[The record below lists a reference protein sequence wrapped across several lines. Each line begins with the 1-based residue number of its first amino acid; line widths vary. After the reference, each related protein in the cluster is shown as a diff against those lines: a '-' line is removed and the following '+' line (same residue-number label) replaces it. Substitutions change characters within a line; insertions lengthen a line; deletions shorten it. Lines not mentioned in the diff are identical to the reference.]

1 MTLLL
6 LCLLIGVVAGLRAMT
21 PLAAVCWGAYLGWL
35 HFAGTSL
42 GFIDHKVTVIIFTL
56 LAIGEIFNDK
66 LPKTPARTAP
76 PALIARVVSG
86 ACSAAALAVSTGGG
100 LIAAAIAGIVGALI
114 GTYGGYHIRHAL
126 VTKAN
131 LPDFAVALVED
142 IIAIGGGLLIVSR
155 L

>member
-6 LCLLIGVVAGLRAMT
+6 LCLLIGVVAGLRALT

-35 HFAGTSL
+35 HFSGTSL
-42 GFIDHKVTVIIFTL
+42 SFIDHTATLVIFTL

-66 LPKTPARTAP
+66 LPKTPARTAA
-76 PALIARVVSG
+76 PALIARILAG
-86 ACSAAALAVSTGGG
+86 ACSAAALAVSAGSG
-100 LIAAAIAGIVGALI
+100 LVGPIIAGIVGALV
-114 GTYGGYHIRHAL
+114 GTYGGYNIRHSL

-131 LPDFAVALVED
+131 IPDFAVAFAED
-142 IIAIGGGLLIVSR
+142 VIAIVGGLLIVSR

>member
-6 LCLLIGVVAGLRAMT
+6 LCLLIGMVAGLRALT
-21 PLAAVCWGAYLGWL
+21 PLAAICWGAYLGWL

-42 GFIDHKVTVIIFTL
+42 GFINHTVTLVIFTV

-66 LPKTPARTAP
+66 LPKTPARTAIP
-76 PALIARVVSG
+76 SLITRILSG
-86 ACSAAALAVSTGGG
+86 ACSAAALAVSTGSG
-100 LIAAAIAGIVGALI
+100 LAAPIIAGIVGALV
-114 GTYGGYHIRHAL
+114 GTYGGYNARHSL
-126 VTKAN
+126 VAKAK

-142 IIAIGGGLLIVSR
+142 VIAIAGGLLIVSR

>member
-6 LCLLIGVVAGLRAMT
+6 LCLLLGIIAGLRALT

-42 GFIDHKVTVIIFTL
+42 GFINHTLTLVIFTV

-66 LPKTPARTAP
+66 LPKTPARTAIP
-76 PALIARVVSG
+76 SLITRILSG
-86 ACSAAALAVSTGGG
+86 GCSAAALAVSGGSG
-100 LIAAAIAGIVGALI
+100 LIGPIIAGVVGAVI
-114 GTYGGYHIRHAL
+114 GTYGGYNIRRSL
-126 VTKAN
+126 VTKTN
-131 LPDFAVALVED
+131 LPDFAVAFVED
-142 IIAIGGGLLIVSR
+142 VIAIVGGLLVVSR

>member
-6 LCLLIGVVAGLRAMT
+6 LCLLLGIIAGLRALT

-35 HFAGTSL
+35 HFAGTGLS
-42 GFIDHKVTVIIFTL
+42 FIDHKVTLVIFTL

-66 LPKTPARTAP
+66 LPKTPARTAIP
-76 PALIARVVSG
+76 SLIIRILSG
-86 ACSAAALAVSTGGG
+86 ACSSAALAVSAGTGLTG
-100 LIAAAIAGIVGALI
+100 AVIAGSLGAVL
-114 GTYGGYHIRHAL
+114 GTYGGYNIRHSL

-131 LPDFAVALVED
+131 IPDFAVAFVED
-142 IIAIGGGLLIVSR
+142 IVAIIGALSVVSH

>member
-6 LCLLIGVVAGLRAMT
+6 LCLLLGIIAGLRALT

-42 GFIDHKVTVIIFTL
+42 GFINHTLTLVIFTV

-66 LPKTPARTAP
+66 LPKTPARTAIP
-76 PALIARVVSG
+76 SLITRILSG
-86 ACSAAALAVSTGGG
+86 GCSAAALAVSAGSG
-100 LIAAAIAGIVGALI
+100 LIGPIIAGVVGAVI
-114 GTYGGYHIRHAL
+114 GTYGGYNIRRSL

-131 LPDFAVALVED
+131 LPDFAVAFVED
-142 IIAIGGGLLIVSR
+142 VIAIVGGLLVVSR

>member
-6 LCLLIGVVAGLRAMT
+6 LCLLLGIIVGLRALT
-21 PLAAVCWGAYLGWL
+21 PLAAICWGAYLDWL

-42 GFIDHKVTVIIFTL
+42 GFINHTVTVVIFTV

-66 LPKTPARTAP
+66 LPKTPARTAIP
-76 PALIARVVSG
+76 SLIIRILSG
-86 ACSAAALAVSTGGG
+86 ACSAAALAVSAGSG
-100 LIAAAIAGIVGALI
+100 LIGPIIAGSLGAVL
-114 GTYGGYHIRHAL
+114 GTYGGYNIRHSL

-131 LPDFAVALVED
+131 LPDFAVAFVED
-142 IIAIGGGLLIVSR
+142 VIAIVGGLLVVSR